1 MFDTYLL
8 FSSKCKHIRMMAYS
22 LQHIVYLSSRME
34 KSDQSVVIM
43 STKSRPELVCCCFGN
58 LKGCIVIACF
68 YGGAR
73 IIYFITLFFLA
84 HKSLGYNKS
93 VQFIIVTEIYL
104 GLSLIADILLLI
116 GSIKKIKRLLIP
128 WMVFAGI
135 WIALSIPLHIHITI
149 MSGIFQTVIA
159 TIIGLALTI
168 WAMFLVYGG
177 VKEIEFETSI
187 NTEQRH
193 LETP

>member
-1 MFDTYLL
+1 MLFWQLERLHCHCLL
-8 FSSKCKHIRMMAYS
+8 LRRS
-22 LQHIVYLSSRME
+22 QN
-34 KSDQSVVIM
+34 
-43 STKSRPELVCCCFGN
+43 N
-58 LKGCIVIACF
+58 LL
-68 YGGAR
+68 YN
-73 IIYFITLFFLA
+73 A

-135 WIALSIPLHIHITI
+135 WIALSIPLHIHIII
-149 MSGIFQTVIA
+149 MSGIFQTVFA
-159 TIIGLALTI
+159 TIIGLALPI

>member
-1 MFDTYLL
+1 
-8 FSSKCKHIRMMAYS
+8 
-22 LQHIVYLSSRME
+22 
-34 KSDQSVVIM
+34 
-43 STKSRPELVCCCFGN
+43 
-58 LKGCIVIACF
+58 
-68 YGGAR
+68 
-73 IIYFITLFFLA
+73 
-84 HKSLGYNKS
+84 
-93 VQFIIVTEIYL
+93 
-104 GLSLIADILLLI
+104 
-116 GSIKKIKRLLIP
+116 
-128 WMVFAGI
+128 
-135 WIALSIPLHIHITI
+135 

>member
-1 MFDTYLL
+1 MRYNET
-8 FSSKCKHIRMMAYS
+8 A
-22 LQHIVYLSSRME
+22 
-34 KSDQSVVIM
+34 
-43 STKSRPELVCCCFGN
+43 TKIF
-58 LKGCIVIACF
+58 
-68 YGGAR
+68 
-73 IIYFITLFFLA
+73 
-84 HKSLGYNKS
+84 
-93 VQFIIVTEIYL
+93 IVTETYL

>member
-43 STKSRPELVCCCFGN
+43 STKSRPELVCCCLSN

-93 VQFIIVTEIYL
+93 VKFIIVTEIYL

-116 GSIKKIKRLLIP
+116 GSIKKIKGFLVP
-128 WMVFAGI
+128 WMVFAGL
-135 WIALSIPLHIHITI
+135 WIGLSILGSM
-149 MSGIFQTVIA
+149 MSGSFS
-159 TIIGLALTI
+159 TIIGTGIGLALTI
-168 WAMFLVYGG
+168 WAMVLVAGG
-177 VKEIEFETSI
+177 IKEIGHETS
-187 NTEQRH
+187 NNMELRRV
-193 LETP
+193 